1 MTSTEQTETA
11 DEFTE
16 RTLWRDALDALM
28 ALVGR
33 GQDVDPVELSET
45 RARAEAEEQ
54 VETGRKARA
63 ERKRAEREQSDA
75 AKRADEIAARIDPN
89 HRTTADEKIAAAWAG
104 YLDTLEEV
112 AAECKAHNAAVSEL
126 ARACRDAGVPVVRAD
141 QPRPEGDAVVASIG
155 DWNRQRP
162 TWRGVSYGVVEVES
176 ERLPHNADKSPRRQK
191 LDRMRGRMT

>member
-1 MTSTEQTETA
+1 MTHAAPETET
-11 DEFTE
+11 DYQE
-16 RTLWRDALDALM
+16 RRTWRDALAGLLD
-28 ALVGR
+28 LVRSGD
-33 GQDVDPVELSET
+33 DVDPAELADT
-45 RARAEAEEQ
+45 RAKADAEAD

-63 ERKRAEREQSDA
+63 ERKRAEREQSEA
-75 AKRADEIAARIDPN
+75 AARADEIAATINPDALADGYARMRDAYEAYL
-89 HRTTADEKIAAAWAG
+89 RTV
-104 YLDTLEEV
+104 EEV

-191 LDRMRGRMT
+191 LDRLRGRMT

>member
-1 MTSTEQTETA
+1 MTNAAPETA

-45 RARAEAEEQ
+45 RARAEAEAE

-63 ERKRAEREQSDA
+63 ERKRAEREQSEA
-75 AKRADEIAARIDPN
+75 AARADEIAATINPDALADGYARMRDAYEAYL
-89 HRTTADEKIAAAWAG
+89 RTV
-104 YLDTLEEV
+104 EEV

-126 ARACRDAGVPVVRAD
+126 ARACREAGVPVIRAD

-162 TWRGVSYGVVEVES
+162 TWRGVSYGVAEVES

-191 LDRMRGRMT
+191 LDRLRGRMT